1 MKLAEE
7 ATEAVPAK
15 VEEGDHGEATLNELK
30 KGLDELKGMLITRN
44 MAALPT
50 ANVSEKGCSTLSVMM
65 SDKLHGLSE
74 VIIATMKG
82 ESEKQVPR
90 IIDAVRQEVEKGVT
104 KMAEGIVEQK
114 KTYADMAKG
123 FEDKI
128 VKVATVNKE
137 MMESVVTTSNTK
149 QAEITE
155 SNLNHEQWQRLRR
168 QNNVIIRKVPECNSD
183 DIAARVKYD
192 RNWVID
198 NTDIAEGDIVRCTRP
213 GQRREGK
220 PRPLICQL
228 KNEELVQ
235 RYTEHGKESKI
246 GDGPPSDSLY
256 INKDLSPA
264 DQESDFL
271 ARKVRKES
279 RQVREHGDNR

>member
-1 MKLAEE
+1 M
-7 ATEAVPAK
+7 
-15 VEEGDHGEATLNELK
+15 
-30 KGLDELKGMLITRN
+30 
-44 MAALPT
+44 
-50 ANVSEKGCSTLSVMM
+50 
-65 SDKLHGLSE
+65 
-74 VIIATMKG
+74 
-82 ESEKQVPR
+82 
-90 IIDAVRQEVEKGVT
+90 
-104 KMAEGIVEQK
+104 EQK

-235 RYTEHGKESKI
+235 RYTEHGKGSKI

-279 RQVREHGDNR
+279 RSRQESQG